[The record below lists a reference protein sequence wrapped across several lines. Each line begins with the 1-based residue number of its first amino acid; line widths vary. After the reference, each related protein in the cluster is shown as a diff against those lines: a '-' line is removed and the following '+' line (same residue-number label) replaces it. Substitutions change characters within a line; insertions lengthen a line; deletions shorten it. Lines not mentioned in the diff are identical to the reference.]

1 MNYLYSEL
9 ELGAD
14 EQEAL
19 EAIVQNGRKANLV
32 YVGDADARPAGSG
45 HPLGNLWDTGED
57 PVASLENVMAVRHI
71 ALSNFGSENIKK
83 GQPLARLQEVIVP
96 IYLFH
101 RYQVEAA
108 TKPLAGVI
116 FRYASNG
123 DASPEAG
130 IVAPEYQ
137 RRALAAVLATLDPSA
152 LDLPDRVLDLM
163 LPRHANFGQGQFSRE
178 MFRSRTHPA
187 FDLMGAADV
196 AAAITMRH
204 LLHPSRLSRIVE
216 FHRRDSANPSL
227 EEVLATVDRALFDGP
242 KDESGRLRE
251 LRFVVQNRLVS
262 QLSLLVDDPKLV
274 VTGQSRIRHYLGD
287 LARRLTRRARRGDP
301 AKTAHFRDTAARIE
315 ALLQRPAP
323 ASEIGSPNRPV
334 PPGSPI
340 GGATDECWLCF
351 TDKRFQ

>member
-1 MNYLYSEL
+1 MAASTYGGRASVMDYPAPQITIGADGTLDLSDAYGVGIGAWDKFAVSYLYSEL

-14 EQEAL
+14 EQESL
-19 EAIVQNGRKANLV
+19 EAIVQNGRKANLI

-71 ALSNFGSENIKK
+71 ALSNFGPENIKK
-83 GQPLARLQEVIVP
+83 GQLLARLQEVIVP

-108 TKPLAGVI
+108 TKPLAGLI

-123 DASPEAG
+123 EASPEAG

-137 RRALAAVLATLDPSA
+137 RRALAVVLATLDPSA

-196 AAAITMRH
+196 VAAITLRH

-251 LRFVVQNRLVS
+251 LRFVVQNRLR
-262 QLSLLVDDPKLV
+262 
-274 VTGQSRIRHYLGD
+274 GIGGRIQ
-287 LARRLTRRARRGDP
+287 T
-301 AKTAHFRDTAARIE
+301 KK
-315 ALLQRPAP
+315 ALLDNLSSA
-323 ASEIGSPNRPV
+323 
-334 PPGSPI
+334 
-340 GGATDECWLCF
+340 L
-351 TDKRFQ
+351 